1 MSEKKDRAIR
11 GIIKRRNY
19 RLAGFLFV
27 LCSAMVALSFA
38 AVPLYDLFCRATGF
52 GGRTQKTI
60 TSLASEQKTE
70 KTANSQEKI
79 RVRFDA
85 NVNAGL
91 DWKFAPSLVEME
103 VELGEVYE
111 ATYLAKNLAEKTL
124 KGVATYNVTPTKTGA
139 YFHKIQCFCFV
150 EQTLQPQQQVE
161 MRVLFFLDP
170 AIRKHEEWGTFD
182 TITLSY
188 SFFPHSNQ

>member
-1 MSEKKDRAIR
+1 
-11 GIIKRRNY
+11 
-19 RLAGFLFV
+19 
-27 LCSAMVALSFA
+27 MVGLSFA
-38 AVPLYDLFCRATGF
+38 SVPLYDLFCRATGF
-52 GGRTQKTI
+52 GGRTQ
-60 TSLASEQKTE
+60 TSTSIEKKQKIE
-70 KTANSQEKI
+70 IAGAKQKI

-91 DWKFAPSLVEME
+91 DWEFAPSLVEME

-111 ATYLAKNLAEKTL
+111 ATYRAKNLSAHALE
-124 KGVATYNVTPTKTGA
+124 GVATYNVTPTKTGA

-161 MRVLFFLDP
+161 MKVLFFIDP
-170 AIRKHEEWGTFD
+170 AIREDEEWGTFD

-188 SFFPHSNQ
+188 SFFPHSSQE